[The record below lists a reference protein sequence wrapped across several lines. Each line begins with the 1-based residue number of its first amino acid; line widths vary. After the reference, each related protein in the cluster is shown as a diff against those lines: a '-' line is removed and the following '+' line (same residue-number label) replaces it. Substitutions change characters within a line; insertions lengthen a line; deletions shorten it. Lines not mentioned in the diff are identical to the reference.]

1 MKFLFGLSRRR
12 KRLLLILVDGLL
24 LTFSF
29 LLAMALRLDSFSFA
43 SSPGSWTTFVMVL
56 PLTLVLLGYLGLYRA
71 VIRYVSGRAMRTL
84 CIGILGSA
92 ILMLALSQ
100 ILGLFL
106 PRSVPIIYALL
117 AVCFLGGARFSLS
130 GLYRQRHFRQKAPVL
145 IYGAGSSGR
154 QLRASLEH
162 GSEYAPVA
170 FIDDAKELHGRE
182 IGGCRIFSPYRIE
195 ELIAEHG
202 VKTILLAMPSST
214 RLQRKAI
221 LERLEPLGL
230 RVQTIPGMADIV
242 SGKAEVNEIRE
253 VAIEDLLGRDLVA
266 PDQQLLDANIR
277 GKVVLV
283 TGAGGSIGSELCR
296 QIIQQQPKALLLLE
310 LSEFALYQI
319 DQELSGAGTDTQLVP
334 LLGSVLDGRRVEDV
348 LTRFKVDTIFH
359 AAAYKHVPLVE
370 TNPVEGIRN
379 NVFGTLAIAKAAVA
393 AGVGAFVMVSTDKA
407 VRPTNIMGA
416 SKRLAEMICQALAA
430 GQDGT
435 VFSTV
440 RFGNV
445 LGSSGSVVP
454 LFRRQIETGGP
465 ITVTHPEITRYFMAI
480 PEAAQLVIQAGAM
493 GRGGDVFIL
502 EMGESVK
509 IADLAIRMARLSGLR
524 PITIYPGMNEG
535 ALRSDGDIEIRFTQ
549 MRPGE
554 KLYEELLIDGCASPT
569 AHPRI
574 FTATEMMLEWNEL
587 SILLERLETA
597 CTGQR
602 VEEVRDLFLH
612 APIGYAPRE
621 EDVDDTTRDGASD
634 IGSWAQL
641 SAGQGS
647 AVSTGSNHYGAPYL
661 QAVIR

>member
-1 MKFLFGLSRRR
+1 MVGASVSGRLFKFLFGLSRRQ
-12 KRLLLILVDGLL
+12 KRLVLILVDGVL

-43 SSPGSWTTFVMVL
+43 SSPRSWATFMMVL

-71 VIRYVSGRAMRTL
+71 VIRYVSGRALRTL
-84 CIGILGSA
+84 CIGIIGSA
-92 ILMLALSQ
+92 ILMLVLSQ
-100 ILGLFL
+100 SLDLFL
-106 PRSVPIIYALL
+106 PRSVPVIYALL
-117 AVCFLGGARFSLS
+117 AVCSLGGARFSLS
-130 GLYRQRHFRQKAPVL
+130 GFYRQRHFRHKTPVL

-170 FIDDAKELHGRE
+170 FVDDLEELHGRE
-182 IGGCRIFSPYRIE
+182 MGGCRIFSSDRIE
-195 ELIAEHG
+195 ELVAEHG
-202 VKTILLAMPSST
+202 VKAILLAMPSST

-266 PDQQLLDANIR
+266 PDQQILAANIR

-296 QIIQQQPKALLLLE
+296 QILEQQPKMLLLLE

-319 DQELSGAGTDTQLVP
+319 DQELTGTGRDTPIVP
-334 LLGSVLDGRRVEDV
+334 LLGSALDGRRIDDV

-370 TNPVEGIRN
+370 TNPIEGVRN
-379 NVFGTLAIAKAAVA
+379 NVFGTLTMAKAAVA
-393 AGVGAFVMVSTDKA
+393 AGVGAFVLVSTDKA

-416 SKRLAEMICQALAA
+416 SKRLAEMICQAMAA
-430 GQDGT
+430 EPHGT
-435 VFSTV
+435 VFSSV

-454 LFRRQIETGGP
+454 LFRRQIEVGGP
-465 ITVTHPEITRYFMAI
+465 ITVTHPDITRYFMTI

-524 PITIYPGMNEG
+524 PITIYPGMTEG
-535 ALRSDGDIEIRFTQ
+535 VPRSDGDIEIRFTQ

-554 KLYEELLIDGCASPT
+554 KLYEELLIGDSSSPT

-574 FTATEMMLEWNEL
+574 FTATEVMMEWEQL
-587 SILLERLETA
+587 SILLERLDAA
-597 CTGQR
+597 CSGQR
-602 VEEVRDLFLH
+602 IEEVRELFLL

-621 EDVDDTTRDGASD
+621 EGNEGEIVRG
-634 IGSWAQL
+634 
-641 SAGQGS
+641 
-647 AVSTGSNHYGAPYL
+647 GAPEIEARV
-661 QAVIR
+661 QSAAKQGPSKTI